1 MTTFVSIDHNFIHY
15 LANTFP
21 ANYDAEQEHEAVEAL
36 VENEEVSL
44 CLSMWNLVEP
54 AMRRDID
61 YINRV
66 SEIIEMLSP
75 LWLAERLAI
84 QKMELSHFVYTN
96 YFNYENDQRP
106 ENIVFNELLS
116 QSVCSL
122 GVEFVRIGD
131 TAQQFMEDLSENP
144 RNIRILEQSF
154 MATPDALNTLHEAQR
169 QGGLT
174 QEQQEQAWMEWL
186 RLFMPERNPEN
197 DLLTTNEINEII
209 GEFVNQRY
217 LICTTCPAIAIED
230 AFCEYRVID
239 PGRNPRL
246 GDAPDLAHFVVS
258 VAYCDIFLTNDG
270 YLHEGANFI
279 GGRLQ
284 TPHASLCRSY
294 VEIVD
299 YINAHQ

>member
-1 MTTFVSIDHNFIHY
+1 VTTSVYIDHNFIQY
-15 LANTFP
+15 IADTFP
-21 ANYDAEQEHEAVEAL
+21 ANFDADQEHEAVEAL
-36 VENEEVSL
+36 VDNKEINL

-54 AMRRDID
+54 VMRNDTD

-75 LWLAERLAI
+75 LWLTERLAI
-84 QKMELSHFVYTN
+84 QKMELRHFVYAN

-116 QSVCSL
+116 QSVYSL
-122 GVEFVRIGD
+122 GAEFVRIGE

-144 RNIRILEQSF
+144 RDIRTLEQSF
-154 MATPDALNTLHEAQR
+154 MATLDALNTLQDAQR

-174 QEQQEQAWMEWL
+174 REQKEQVWMEWL
-186 RLFMPERNPEN
+186 RLFMPERNPDN
-197 DLLTTNEINEII
+197 DRMTTNEINEII
-209 GEFVNQRY
+209 EACMNQRD

-230 AFCEYRVID
+230 AFCDYRIINPD
-239 PGRNPRL
+239 RNPRL

-258 VAYCDIFLTNDG
+258 MAYCDIFLTNDG

-279 GGRLQ
+279 EGRLQ
-284 TPHASLCRSY
+284 IPQASLCRSY

-299 YINAHQ
+299 YIDAHQ